1 MSNVISITASRP
13 KKSMTAPEVRLLKA
27 LPVHLAGMRSAEVV
41 MAETLCLIAAF
52 MDSPSALGFE
62 SFAKAWL
69 KQGNAKTEMG
79 RDVLKEVFSVIDDG
93 PEAA

>member
-1 MSNVISITASRP
+1 MTVTSITATRP
-13 KKSMTAPEVRLLKA
+13 KKSMTTSEIKLLKA

-41 MAETLCLIAAF
+41 LAETLRLVASY

-69 KQGNAKTEMG
+69 KQGNAKTDVG